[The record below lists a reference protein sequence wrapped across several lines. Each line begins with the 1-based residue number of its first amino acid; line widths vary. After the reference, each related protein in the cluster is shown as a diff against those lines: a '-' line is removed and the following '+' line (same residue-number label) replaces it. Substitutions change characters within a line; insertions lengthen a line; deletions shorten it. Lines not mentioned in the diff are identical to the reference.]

1 MAGNVSDSSL
11 CCPTAPRMG
20 LSTGQLGVRI
30 GKGGKKVKREYS
42 YSYRF

>member
-11 CCPTAPRMG
+11 SCPTAPRTG

-42 YSYRF
+42 YSCRF